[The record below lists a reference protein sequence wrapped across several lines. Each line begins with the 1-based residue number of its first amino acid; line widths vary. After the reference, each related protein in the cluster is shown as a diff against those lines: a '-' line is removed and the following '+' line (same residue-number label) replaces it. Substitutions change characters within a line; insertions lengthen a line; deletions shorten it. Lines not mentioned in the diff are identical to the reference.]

1 MLHASTRHCAYFAE
15 RLVLLRLMLNTS
27 GNRFGHS
34 ADRQTSKLCGRHI
47 HRVVGSK
54 FLASLGGAA
63 RVRPGTSTPD
73 HTKATQTC
81 KT

>member
-1 MLHASTRHCAYFAE
+1 MLL
-15 RLVLLRLMLNTS
+15 RLVLNASSNRL
-27 GNRFGHS
+27 GHS
-34 ADRQTSKLCGRHI
+34 ADRQTSELCGRHI

-54 FLASLGGAA
+54 FLASWGGAA